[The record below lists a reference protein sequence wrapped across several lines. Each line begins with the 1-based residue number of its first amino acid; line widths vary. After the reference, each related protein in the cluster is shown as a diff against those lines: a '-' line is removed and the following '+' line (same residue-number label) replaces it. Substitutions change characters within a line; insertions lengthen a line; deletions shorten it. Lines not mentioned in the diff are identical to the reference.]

1 MTCLRYNGNQ
11 KRFRNLRGWQGVIRY
26 SPDRTEVLCIFHR
39 FKAMEV
45 IRIRLELKAAY
56 SVKMIYEELEKLFL
70 YRIKKNYGKETEGYQ
85 KKRLM

>member
-39 FKAMEV
+39 FKAVEV

-70 YRIKKNYGKETEGYQ
+70 YRIKKITGK
-85 KKRLM
+85 KSRDIRKND